1 MIITHKIAWDKCL
14 SHQLWPAIEKGWKD
28 NGKNVHFF
36 WGLAGKNIPEIAE
49 CERKGEEWWYVDN
62 GYITQ
67 QITRYPEP
75 IIHDYDKTYFRIC
88 KGNIHTTKLKECDN
102 KRLDTEFKGWQ
113 SGENILVCP
122 SSPTVTFH
130 INGISQEE
138 WINKTINEI
147 KKYTDRPIK
156 IRNKPRPGNEWWN
169 TNILDDLKGTHC
181 LVTNMSL
188 AAVDAIINGVP
199 CITDKKNVANFVS
212 NQEINYKSLNY
223 PFKPDNKEIN
233 KWMRMLTHNQFTIR
247 EIEDGIAFKV
257 LQEQI

>member
-1 MIITHKIAWDKCL
+1 M
-14 SHQLWPAIEKGWKD
+14 
-28 NGKNVHFF
+28 
-36 WGLAGKNIPEIAE
+36 
-49 CERKGEEWWYVDN
+49 
-62 GYITQ
+62 
-67 QITRYPEP
+67 
-75 IIHDYDKTYFRIC
+75 
-88 KGNIHTTKLKECDN
+88 
-102 KRLDTEFKGWQ
+102 
-113 SGENILVCP
+113 VCP

-147 KKYTDRPIK
+147 KNYTDRPIK
-156 IRNKPRPGNEWWN
+156 IRNKPRPGNEWWD

-212 NQEINYKSLNY
+212 SQDISKINSPL
-223 PFKPDNKEIN
+223 KPNNNEIN
-233 KWMRMLTHNQFTIR
+233 KWMRMLSHNQFTIR